1 MGDKGVDGG
10 DPSIRNRAHRSPR
23 IWFVIIAGLAVVTAG
38 VLWATES
45 RRDSLVGQWT
55 IGGRLLPDGSDPAA
69 GLSIGVRESTC
80 PDGALILAAA
90 WPLGQTVPS
99 ALNGPNVRSYAQD
112 PEGVLSA
119 VESVP
124 FMTADSLPS
133 LAQDTG
139 IHRGAWSIWSIPGS
153 EEQFLWLWN
162 GSRAERWPR
171 LEDLSACQ

>member
-1 MGDKGVDGG
+1 MDGG

-45 RRDSLVGQWT
+45 RRDPLVGQWT
-55 IGGRLLPDGSDPAA
+55 IGGRLLPDGS
-69 GLSIGVRESTC
+69 
-80 PDGALILAAA
+80 
-90 WPLGQTVPS
+90 
-99 ALNGPNVRSYAQD
+99 D